1 MIRPIVSVVMPVYN
15 VERYVGDA
23 VRSVLAQSHTDF
35 ELLIIDD
42 GGQDNS
48 IDVCRAFV
56 DPRIRIIT
64 QENRGLAGAR
74 NTGIRNARGEFIAFL
89 DSDDIWH
96 REKLARHVAHL
107 RQATDVGVSYSGARL
122 IDDVG
127 RPMGVEQ
134 KPRLR
139 NVAPEDIFRRNPISN
154 GSTPVIRRAVF
165 DDIGHAS
172 FRPGETN
179 WFDESFRQSEDIE
192 CWMRIALLSAW
203 RFEGVSGALTDY
215 RVNEGGLSANIT
227 RQFESWLRMRD
238 RVQSIAPRF
247 AAKWGDE
254 AEAYQLRYLA
264 RRAVQMRDRGMALD
278 LALSALKR
286 SPRILVDEPVKTV
299 LTIAAAA
306 VLRFSSEDIYG
317 QVERL
322 LLARPKHA

>member
-1 MIRPIVSVVMPVYN
+1 MTRPAVSVVMPVYN

-48 IDVCRAFV
+48 IDVCRAFA
-56 DPRIRIIT
+56 DHRIRIIT

-96 REKLARHVAHL
+96 REKLAKHVAHL
-107 RQATDVGVSYSGARL
+107 RYAMDVGVSYSGARL

-127 RPMGVEQ
+127 KPMGVEQ
-134 KPRLR
+134 KPRLT

-154 GSTPVIRRAVF
+154 GSTPVIRRSVF

-192 CWMRIALLSAW
+192 CWMRIALLSTW
-203 RFEGVSGALTDY
+203 KFEGVPGALTDY

-238 RVQSIAPRF
+238 RVHSIAPRF
-247 AAKWGDE
+247 AAQWGGE

-278 LALSALKR
+278 LALAALKR
-286 SPRILVDEPVKTV
+286 STRILIDEPVKTA
-299 LTIAAAA
+299 LTVAAAL
-306 VLRFSSEDIYG
+306 VLRVSSENFYG

-322 LLARPKHA
+322 FLARPKHA